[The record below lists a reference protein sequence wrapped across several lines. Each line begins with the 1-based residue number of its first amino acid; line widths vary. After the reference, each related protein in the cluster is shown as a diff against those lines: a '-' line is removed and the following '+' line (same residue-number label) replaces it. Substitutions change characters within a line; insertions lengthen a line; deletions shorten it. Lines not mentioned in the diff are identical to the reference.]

1 MNWNKISQIKTI
13 LSKFDLVSSD
23 VMTKSLNKALTRFEC
38 NNILALVWMYLTNYP
53 DIVKKTD
60 LKAMFRE
67 VSSWP
72 VVKKIHFFDQNGLGI
87 VSKCKVQFIKNSIVF
102 PFIIQRLLKAC

>member
-23 VMTKSLNKALTRFEC
+23 VMTKSLNKALIRFEC

-72 VVKKIHFFDQNGLGI
+72 VVKKYTFL
-87 VSKCKVQFIKNSIVF
+87 IKMDLV
-102 PFIIQRLLKAC
+102 